1 MKDRFKI
8 PKDEKEGKM
17 GRKKARKLIKFI
29 IFFCKSDLEERQSWT
44 KYLAQSKEIKKIC
57 YLILRVF

>member
-29 IFFCKSDLEERQSWT
+29 MEN
-44 KYLAQSKEIKKIC
+44 
-57 YLILRVF
+57 

>member
-17 GRKKARKLIKFI
+17 GRKKSQEVDKIYHGKLNTK
-29 IFFCKSDLEERQSWT
+29 FFCKSDLEERQSWT
-44 KYLAQSKEIKKIC
+44 KYLAQSKEIQ
-57 YLILRVF
+57 